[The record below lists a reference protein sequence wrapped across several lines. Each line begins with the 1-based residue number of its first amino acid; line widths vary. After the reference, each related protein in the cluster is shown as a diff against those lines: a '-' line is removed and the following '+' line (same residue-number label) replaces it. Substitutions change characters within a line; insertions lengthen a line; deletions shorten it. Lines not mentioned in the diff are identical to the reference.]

1 MTLISVGALRNL
13 RQLVPKPLGSVTR
26 SEGLVESRAALMSSS
41 SHSLLIR
48 MPRRRPSVINTAVVH
63 QRWMRSQLIWR
74 KARSTV
80 MMTLTVQRI
89 LLLRWRRLRYQ
100 LAASCLLSPA
110 RTLTVRTSNPSHS
123 LSSRVK
129 TRKNSS
135 AIVRR
140 RRNLRSVY
148 PAERLL
154 RQEVMV
160 ATAAVSQL

>member
-1 MTLISVGALRNL
+1 MTLISVGALKNL
-13 RQLVPKPLGSVTR
+13 RQPVPKPPGSVTR
-26 SEGLVESRAALMSSS
+26 SEGLAESRAALMSSS

-48 MPRRRPSVINTAVVH
+48 MPRRRPSETNTAAVH
-63 QRWMRSQLIWR
+63 QRSMRSQLIWK

-89 LLLRWRRLRYQ
+89 LLLRWLRLQ
-100 LAASCLLSPA
+100 CQPAASCLHSPA
-110 RTLTVRTSNPSHS
+110 RTPMAQTSNPSHS